1 MKAKVMI
8 VDDDP
13 TVLHVVTRLLR
24 RNDIEVVSAD
34 SGEACLKKLS
44 EGFKGLI
51 LMDIIMPKMDGWETI
66 QKIVAKGYTEGV
78 LICMLTGQG
87 EPDRKMDGLKEY
99 VLDYIRKPFDNQ
111 KLLTIVNEYL
121 SYLK

>member
-13 TVLHVVTRLLR
+13 TVTHVVTQLLK
-24 RNDIEVVSAD
+24 RNSIDVVSAD

-44 EGFKGLI
+44 EGFTGLI
-51 LMDIIMPKMDGWETI
+51 LMDIIMPKMDGWATI
-66 QKIVAKGYTEGV
+66 QKMVEKGYTEGV

-99 VLDYIRKPFDNQ
+99 VLDYIRKPFDHQ
-111 KLLTIVNEYL
+111 KLLAVVNEYL